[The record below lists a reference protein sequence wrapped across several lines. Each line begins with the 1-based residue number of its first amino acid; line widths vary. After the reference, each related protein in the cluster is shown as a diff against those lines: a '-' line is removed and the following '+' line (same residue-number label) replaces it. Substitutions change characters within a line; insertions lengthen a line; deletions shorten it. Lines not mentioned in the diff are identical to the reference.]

1 MRTFVN
7 GEERQNTP
15 LADLC
20 FDVKTLISFMS
31 TGTTLEAG
39 TVVMTGTP
47 GGVGFARKPEPSWLK
62 AGDVVEVSIPKVGIL
77 RHSMS
82 EEA

>member
-1 MRTFVN
+1 MRTRVN
-7 GEERQNTP
+7 GEERQSTP

-20 FDVKTLISFMS
+20 FDVPTLISFMS
-31 TGTTLEAG
+31 SGTTLEAG
-39 TVVMTGTP
+39 TIIMTGTP

-62 AGDVVEVSIPKVGIL
+62 QGDVVEIEITQIGTL

-82 EEA
+82 EE